1 MIKQKKKKLYPHAP
15 IDFVC
20 DNCQTGFKSAVAYS
34 PSLNSEQ
41 LTETYCM
48 SCVDKRTV
56 RNIGRDTVFSVK
68 ARKD

>member
-1 MIKQKKKKLYPHAP
+1 MN
-15 IDFVC
+15 FVC
-20 DNCQTGFKSAVAYS
+20 DSCQTGFKSAVAYS